1 MSRRAVFLDRDGVIN
16 RAMVRDGRPFPPASL
31 SELEIPGGVPEALER
46 LSGAG
51 YLLIV
56 VTNQPD
62 VARGTIPRE
71 AVESM
76 NALLQA
82 TLPLTEIRVCYHDS
96 GDGCA
101 CRKPGPGMIL
111 EAAREHDIDLPESF
125 LVGDRWRDVEAGA
138 RAGSGACARR
148 PVGSRPRDFR
158 SVRQEGSGP
167 RRAGGCSLTVRPG
180 LPRATQW
187 PGRRQSATPAR
198 LPVWPGRCA
207 SCSRVYGSSHAAH
220 RSGHPA
226 NADANRCSP
235 PAPR

>member
-138 RAGSGACARR
+138 RAGCRTVFIDRGYREKQPDRWDAR
-148 PVGSRPRDFR
+148 V
-158 SVRQEGSGP
+158 
-167 RRAGGCSLTVRPG
+167 ASLPEAADVILG
-180 LPRATQW
+180 E
-187 PGRRQSATPAR
+187 PGRD
-198 LPVWPGRCA
+198 GRH
-207 SCSRVYGSSHAAH
+207 G
-220 RSGHPA
+220 
-226 NADANRCSP
+226 D
-235 PAPR
+235 